1 MYVVRKNSLA
11 LPHCDENDCK
21 QYFFHSQH
29 FQSLSFST
37 LKRPKSEKKTVKIN
51 QKGDII
57 AGLSLSD
64 LAKRL
69 KAHEWYTSFVLFP
82 QASEPSVNFNISKLV
97 NLGIHTYQRN
107 FCSHVTVGMS
117 ARPSVRRH
125 HRLTNVK
132 WHFVVRVGA
141 CNLCLLDDKH
151 PCLVNW
157 QLSAKGY
164 PLTSIAWPYR
174 RLRFQ
179 LEVKYFIFI
188 FRWPVICF

>member
-1 MYVVRKNSLA
+1 MTKITVYVVRKNSLA

-64 LAKRL
+64 LAKSL

-82 QASEPSVNFNISKLV
+82 QASEPSMNFNISKLV
-97 NLGIHTYQRN
+97 YLGIHTHQRN
-107 FCSHVTVGMS
+107 FCSHVTVRIPARP

-125 HRLTNVK
+125 HRVTNVK
-132 WHFVVRVGA
+132 WHFVLRVGA
-141 CNLCLLDDKH
+141 CNLCLT
-151 PCLVNW
+151 W
-157 QLSAKGY
+157 
-164 PLTSIAWPYR
+164 W
-174 RLRFQ
+174 
-179 LEVKYFIFI
+179 
-188 FRWPVICF
+188 